1 MSLPGRRADGVALRL
16 LLQRAARKK
25 ENGVLSVPPVWAARQ
40 SAVLLAGCRGRE
52 AAGARVRP
60 RPPHS
65 LLFFAVLPGAAL
77 CGAACAHIRLRPW
90 HLPPYC
96 LPVGMAFAYR
106 GGNGAPQCCLP
117 LPGDLC
123 FVRPQKAHRRHSVV
137 LTARRPTAHLPPQ
150 KQRVTGPKIPCEKEK
165 TQVVFFFFDFW
176 EILTFIKTFCY

>member
-1 MSLPGRRADGVALRL
+1 MVSPCGCFCSALPEKKKTAFCQCLPCGRPGRAPFCLPD
-16 LLQRAARKK
+16 
-25 ENGVLSVPPVWAARQ
+25 
-40 SAVLLAGCRGRE
+40 AGAGWGRE
-52 AAGARVRP
+52 AAGAHVRP

>member
-52 AAGARVRP
+52 AAGVHVRP

-123 FVRPQKAHRRHSVV
+123 FVRPPKSVPSALRRVGCQ
-137 LTARRPTAHLPPQ
+137 AADGAPAPQ
-150 KQRVTGPKIPCEKEK
+150 KQRVTGPKIPCKKEK
-165 TQVVFFFFDFW
+165 TQVVFFFLIFW
-176 EILTFIKTFCY
+176 KF